1 MGMNI
6 HKTLQFNHI
15 FTPKLS
21 SGGIL
26 TQICPCATSLNIFN
40 GANRKN
46 KENSIYRLC
55 NSIWD
60 YIKSSPVTTLN
71 LFLYRVIHY

>member
-46 KENSIYRLC
+46 K
-55 NSIWD
+55 
-60 YIKSSPVTTLN
+60 
-71 LFLYRVIHY
+71 

>member
-1 MGMNI
+1 MNI
-6 HKTLQFNHI
+6 HKTSQFNHI
-15 FTPKLS
+15 FAPKLS

-26 TQICPCATSLNIFN
+26 AQFCPRATSLNIFN
-40 GANRKN
+40 GANRRN
-46 KENSIYRLC
+46 KENSIYRLY

-60 YIKSSPVTTLN
+60 YIKLSPVTTLN